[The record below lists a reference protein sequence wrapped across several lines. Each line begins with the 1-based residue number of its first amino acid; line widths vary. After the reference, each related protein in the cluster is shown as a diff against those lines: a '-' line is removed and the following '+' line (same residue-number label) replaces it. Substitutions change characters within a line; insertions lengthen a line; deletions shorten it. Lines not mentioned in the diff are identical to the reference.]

1 MCVWDCVTVGVSD
14 DSSRDMHMHNI
25 AGLCSLQSPF
35 GSMLFQN
42 FNFVFVFIISP
53 KRTWGKGIKAST
65 GAPRDLPHLG
75 FLFFVRD
82 FVFYLP
88 AGLQALRLLYD
99 SLCELLL
106 VSCIVVIFIVV
117 VADVVVYR
125 LV

>member
-1 MCVWDCVTVGVSD
+1 MAQCYSK
-14 DSSRDMHMHNI
+14 I
-25 AGLCSLQSPF
+25 LI
-35 GSMLFQN
+35 LFL
-42 FNFVFVFIISP
+42 FLIISP

-117 VADVVVYR
+117 VADVAVYR